1 MLASISEGTTRIENL
16 LMGDDCLRTIEAF
29 RAMGV
34 KIDIRGID
42 ATVHGVGM
50 QGLKRPDH
58 SLYLGNSGTTMRILP
73 GILSGQDF
81 RVVLRGDRSLSKRP
95 MRRIVEPLRKMGLRI
110 KGQGKKEIYPP
121 LDIHGGNL
129 KPIRYKSRVAS
140 AQVKSC
146 ILLAGLFAEGAT
158 RVIEPVKSR
167 DHTERILK
175 IFGCRLKIKGC
186 TVSLKGPARL
196 KSPRV
201 IKIPADISSAAFFL
215 VAGCILPRT
224 KIIIKDVGLNP
235 TRTGIMDI
243 LSRMGGD
250 IRIKNKRLKGK
261 DYEPMG
267 DIIVKS
273 SRLKGINISPG
284 EVIRAIDEVP
294 IIMVAAA
301 FAKGS
306 SVISGVGEL
315 RIKETDRIK
324 SMVTNLRKMGGEI
337 DVRGDVLKVRG
348 GRHLHGTRVSSYGD
362 HRTAMSM
369 LIAGLVSKGRVSVTG
384 LDCINKSFPGFIE
397 NFTLLSLTKT

>member
-1 MLASISEGTTRIENL
+1 
-16 LMGDDCLRTIEAF
+16 
-29 RAMGV
+29 
-34 KIDIRGID
+34 GID
-42 ATVHGVGM
+42 AIVHGVGM
-50 QGLKRPDH
+50 QGLKRPKH
-58 SLYLGNSGTTMRILP
+58 SLYLGNSGTTMRVLP

-81 RVVLRGDRSLSKRP
+81 RVVLKGDRSLSKRP
-95 MRRIVEPLRKMGLRI
+95 MQRIVGPLRKMGLRI
-110 KGQGKKEIYPP
+110 KGKGKKQIYPP
-121 LDIHGGNL
+121 LEIHGGNL
-129 KPIRYKSRVAS
+129 KPIRYRSRVAS

-146 ILLAGLFAEGAT
+146 ILLAGLFAEGST
-158 RVIEPVKSR
+158 GVTEPVKSR

-175 IFGCRLKIKGC
+175 IFGCRLKVKGC
-186 TVSLKGPARL
+186 TVSLKGPAKL

-201 IKIPADISSAAFFL
+201 IKMPADISSAAFFM

-235 TRTGIMDI
+235 TRTGIVDI
-243 LSRMGGD
+243 LRRMGGD

-261 DYEPMG
+261 DCEPMG
-267 DIIVKS
+267 DIIVAS
-273 SRLKGINISPG
+273 SRLKGIKISPL
-284 EVIRAIDEVP
+284 EVIRVIDEVP

-301 FAKGS
+301 SAKGP
-306 SVISGVGEL
+306 SVIKGVGEL

-337 DVRGDVLKVRG
+337 DVRGDVLRIRG
-348 GRHLHGTRVSSYGD
+348 GSNLHGTRVSSYGD

-384 LDCINKSFPGFIE
+384 LDCINKSFPGFLE